1 MKWTLNDIRSRVSNL
16 ILSACLDDETNDA
29 FFAIVTTLSKSMA
42 ALLILTKGFNVDQ
55 EEIEG
60 IMARH
65 IAGKIDTKYEWLYG
79 KKIVK
84 KRYTKKARRVA

>member
-1 MKWTLNDIRSRVSNL
+1 MKSTLKDVKSRVVDL
-16 ILSACLDDETNDA
+16 MVSACLDDETNDSL
-29 FFAIVTTLSKSMA
+29 FAIVTTLSKSMA
-42 ALLILTKGFNVDQ
+42 ALLILTKGLNVDQ

-65 IAGKIDTKYEWLYG
+65 IARKIDTKYEWLYG

-84 KRYTKKARRVA
+84 KRYTKKARRAA